1 MYFQNKKTSSLFN
14 ISKFI
19 NKSIST
25 IVPSLSPSTLT
36 TPTTKMLSSGIKT
49 TTRTLFTTTLET
61 ILTTTNNKSTTNS
74 TTTIINSTIS
84 NNITNQLHPQQQL
97 QSNTESTLLLILAFI
112 AFIENLLV
120 CLPIIYNPRIRTTIN
135 YFVLSLCLTQ
145 LLTDSFVIPLHC
157 FAMQTVF
164 YSYVVAFVVISYIT
178 NLLALTLDRYT
189 AIKYPLRYR
198 GIMWRGRCIRI
209 IVACWVV
216 SMLVQ
221 ILPVF
226 WHNSKDKL
234 IIHKV
239 YISSITGIF
248 LLLPLCIVIFAYVNI
263 FIEIVTSSKKD
274 KRRRVTFRN
283 SDVRLS
289 IEFGGEERKISSS
302 SIMSG
307 VSAVSSPNGLSTS
320 NTSLIRSINK
330 KFNFQQQV
338 EFRSAMIF
346 FVIILMY
353 GATWIPVLIMTIA
366 GVMGKSH
373 RIPKNMNVCAIYIMV
388 ANTMLDPLI
397 YGWYM
402 KDIRCELINMMRKT
416 RRCIMRGRNTVLKA
430 NSPVLRY
437 DES

>member
-1 MYFQNKKTSSLFN
+1 MNTLYNKTLESLCMILKN
-14 ISKFI
+14 Q
-19 NKSIST
+19 ST
-25 IVPSLSPSTLT
+25 ITNVTGNITIIHSTLT
-36 TPTTKMLSSGIKT
+36 NNTG
-49 TTRTLFTTTLET
+49 
-61 ILTTTNNKSTTNS
+61 TTNHHQQHLQQNKSS
-74 TTTIINSTIS
+74 
-84 NNITNQLHPQQQL
+84 
-97 QSNTESTLLLILAFI
+97 LLLILAFI
-112 AFIENLLV
+112 GFIENFFV

-135 YFVLSLCLTQ
+135 YFVFSLCLTQ
-145 LLTDSFVIPLHC
+145 LLTDCIVIPLYC

-226 WHNSKDKL
+226 WHNSKDKQT
-234 IIHKV
+234 IHKV
-239 YISSITGIF
+239 YISSITAIF
-248 LLLPLCIVIFAYVNI
+248 LLLPLCIVIFAYINI
-263 FIEIVTSSKKD
+263 FIEIVSSNKKD
-274 KRRRVTFRN
+274 KQRRVMFRN
-283 SDVRLS
+283 SDVQLN
-289 IEFGGEERKISSS
+289 IELCLDERKDSNS
-302 SIMSG
+302 SIITE
-307 VSAVSSPNGLSTS
+307 VSTVSSPNELVTS
-320 NTSLIRSINK
+320 NTFHFRSINK
-330 KFNFQQQV
+330 NKKWNFQQQL

-353 GATWIPVLIMTIA
+353 GATWIPVLFMTIA

-373 RIPKNMNVCAIYIMV
+373 HIPKSMNVCAIYIMV

-402 KDIRCELINMMRKT
+402 KDIRCELIRMIRKIKERIT
-416 RRCIMRGRNTVLKA
+416 HGKIW
-430 NSPVLRY
+430 Y
-437 DES
+437 

>member
-1 MYFQNKKTSSLFN
+1 MIFQNQT
-14 ISKFI
+14 
-19 NKSIST
+19 T
-25 IVPSLSPSTLT
+25 TTTT
-36 TPTTKMLSSGIKT
+36 TPIISSSQQSTSILYNKTYIGVNITTTATKT
-49 TTRTLFTTTLET
+49 TTTNALCNTTLET
-61 ILTTTNNKSTTNS
+61 LLRITNNNQSAINFITNTKIFNS
-74 TTTIINSTIS
+74 TLSS
-84 NNITNQLHPQQQL
+84 NNITTNHQHQHH
-97 QSNTESTLLLILAFI
+97 SNTESTLLLILAFI
-112 AFIENLLV
+112 AFIENFLV

-145 LLTDSFVIPLHC
+145 LLTDCFVIPLYC

-178 NLLALTLDRYT
+178 NLLALTLDRYA

-209 IVACWVV
+209 IVANWVV

-226 WHNSKDKL
+226 WHNSNDKQ

-239 YISSITGIF
+239 YISSITAIF

-263 FIEIVTSSKKD
+263 FIEIVSSSKKD

-283 SDVRLS
+283 SDIRLG
-289 IEFGGEERKISSS
+289 IEYGGDERKVSSS
-302 SIMSG
+302 SIMSE
-307 VSAVSSPNGLSTS
+307 VSAVSSTNGLSTS
-320 NTSLIRSINK
+320 NTSLIKSINK
-330 KFNFQQQV
+330 KWSFQQQV
-338 EFRSAMIF
+338 EFRSAIIF

-353 GATWIPVLIMTIA
+353 GATWIPVLVMTIA
-366 GVMGKSH
+366 GVIGKSH
-373 RIPKNMNVCAIYIMV
+373 SIPKNMNVCAIYIMV

-402 KDIRCELINMMRKT
+402 KDIRSELIKMF
-416 RRCIMRGRNTVLKA
+416 RRPRERITRGRSTVLKT
-430 NSPVLRY
+430 NSPEMKD